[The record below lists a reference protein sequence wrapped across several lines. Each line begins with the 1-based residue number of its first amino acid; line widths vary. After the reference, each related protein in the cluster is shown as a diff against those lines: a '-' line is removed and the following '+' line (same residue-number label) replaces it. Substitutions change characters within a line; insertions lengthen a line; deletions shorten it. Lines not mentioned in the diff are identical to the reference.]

1 MTVKT
6 LVCAGLLALSVLA
19 APQPAQA
26 QNLLDHSHSFDVY
39 RAAAITT
46 GLVAGSLIAV
56 VVTDGLIIPVL
67 ATAGGGG
74 GASLGVMRAVLNLF
88 GAVSG
93 GMYADTL
100 YLNR

>member
-1 MTVKT
+1 MYSG
-6 LVCAGLLALSVLA
+6 AMS
-19 APQPAQA
+19 
-26 QNLLDHSHSFDVY
+26 
-39 RAAAITT
+39 RAIPR
-46 GLVAGSLIAV
+46 
-56 VVTDGLIIPVL
+56 LIIPVL